1 MATKAAVPLSL
12 TPRETSSGLR
22 PPRLAVPPRD
32 AARGAMPALP
42 SPRAGGGG
50 EGGGGGKGGG
60 RRPSAPD
67 EGGDPPSTPSREAL
81 RNATRGLRDRRL
93 QKTGN
98 AKFDAKDAIYQ
109 SIAQSIRD
117 RTALTLQQALAQPD
131 SANVNAA
138 REQQLQRQRER
149 LEDLR
154 KTFDVLHAELAVKEE
169 AKRMLEL
176 QIATDKRAPVLNEVL
191 PVEDGG
197 KAGGAHAMRAPH
209 APSTPRAS
217 SSRGVSRGR
226 PSTMGSVATSD
237 MSGFAGQT
245 AEPELPLSARTSV
258 YDPPLDSAAQLALVR
273 DRVGLAQLE
282 LKEMLFQCEVL
293 AHMEHRTRMANIAV
307 EGELDQLRH
316 VINKLIKED
325 EEIRELAE
333 DARDAMRN
341 ATKELNAAR
350 EAHAD
355 QQRAYADM
363 VEQRSTVISEKKSSK
378 EREKAFEENER
389 AAKLD
394 GKGELDAQGELD
406 LLRSANDITAARVA
420 TTIEKETAAAE
431 VSKAEEI
438 YQKLRR
444 STHDP
449 EAISTPQ
456 DLLVTMLSAKDRG
469 IELQS
474 QVDRT
479 EERQHQ
485 LGLDLTRQQAE
496 LNNYM
501 YFGSSSQL
509 VADAEREF
517 EPQLEAATKN
527 MERWSKRC
535 TSARG
540 LVHDAKIGIALLGH
554 LTHGEPV
561 DKVAADGEVAAVL
574 DRIERHLVSCL
585 STISQQ
591 QNPKTQLGPRAMARM
606 AEANR
611 AAEEAA
617 DGEEVDISGEGDEPE
632 AGTPEP
638 LVPRPP
644 PYPKPADSSGDP
656 RQLAMDAALMG
667 KGGNNVR
674 VFTSAEIEKV
684 LETLP
689 EEEPEGIDDEG
700 NELNLTRRTRRPSV
714 ADEKTTSKRGGTGGA
729 AATGGAPTGKHS
741 FKTAGAP
748 AAAVRGGLR

>member
-1 MATKAAVPLSL
+1 M
-12 TPRETSSGLR
+12 
-22 PPRLAVPPRD
+22 
-32 AARGAMPALP
+32 
-42 SPRAGGGG
+42 
-50 EGGGGGKGGG
+50 
-60 RRPSAPD
+60 
-67 EGGDPPSTPSREAL
+67 
-81 RNATRGLRDRRL
+81 
-93 QKTGN
+93 
-98 AKFDAKDAIYQ
+98 
-109 SIAQSIRD
+109 
-117 RTALTLQQALAQPD
+117 TLQQAHAQPD

-149 LEDLR
+149 IESLR
-154 KTFDVLHAELAVKEE
+154 KTFDVLHAELVAKEE
-169 AKRMLEL
+169 AKRLLDLEN
-176 QIATDKRAPVLNEVL
+176 DSYKRAPVLNEVL
-191 PVEDGG
+191 PAEDGG
-197 KAGGAHAMRAPH
+197 MAGGTHTMRAPH

-217 SSRGVSRGR
+217 SSRAVSRGR
-226 PSTMGSVATSD
+226 PSTKGSAATSD
-237 MSGFAGQT
+237 TDIYAAAH
-245 AEPELPLSARTSV
+245 AEPELPSARTSV

-273 DRVGLAQLE
+273 DRVAIAQAE

-293 AHMEHRTRMANIAV
+293 AHMEQRTRMANHAV

-316 VINKLIKED
+316 VINKLGKESD
-325 EEIRELAE
+325 EINELAE

-341 ATKELNAAR
+341 ATRELASAR

-363 VEQRSTVISEKKSSK
+363 VEQRSTVITEKKSSK
-378 EREKAFEENER
+378 EREKAFEEGER

-394 GKGELDAQGELD
+394 GQGELDAQGELE
-406 LLRSANDITAARVA
+406 LLRSANDITAARVMS
-420 TTIEKETAAAE
+420 TIEKETAAAE

-469 IELQS
+469 IELQN

-479 EERQHQ
+479 EEMQHQ
-485 LGLDLTRQQAE
+485 LTLDVQRHQGE
-496 LNNYM
+496 LNNYL
-501 YFGSSSQL
+501 YYGSSSQL

-517 EPQLEAATKN
+517 EPQLEAATKQ

-535 TSARG
+535 TSAKS
-540 LVHDAKIGIALLGH
+540 LVHDAKIGVALLMH

-561 DKVAADGEVAAVL
+561 DKIAADGEVAAVL
-574 DRIERHLVSCL
+574 DRIERHLVNCL
-585 STISQQ
+585 STISHHH
-591 QNPKTQLGPRAMARM
+591 NPKATLGPRAMARI

-617 DGEEVDISGEGDEPE
+617 AAERAEGSPSPAGAEVDVSAEGEEGKAS
-632 AGTPEP
+632 P

-644 PYPKPADSSGDP
+644 PYPRPADASGDP

-674 VFTSAEIEKV
+674 VFTFAEIEKV
-684 LETLP
+684 LDTLP
-689 EEEPEGIDDEG
+689 EEEPEGVDDDG
-700 NELNLTRRTRRPSV
+700 NELSLTRRRKST
-714 ADEKTTSKRGGTGGA
+714 DDKTPRKGGGGS
-729 AATGGAPTGKHS
+729 GGAPGSKRS
-741 FKTAGAP
+741 FKTVGAP
-748 AAAVRGGLR
+748 AAAVRSSLR